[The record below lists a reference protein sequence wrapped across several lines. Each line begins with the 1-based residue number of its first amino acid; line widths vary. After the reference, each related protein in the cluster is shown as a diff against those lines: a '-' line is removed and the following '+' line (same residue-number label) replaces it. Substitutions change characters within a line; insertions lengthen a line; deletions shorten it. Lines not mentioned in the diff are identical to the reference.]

1 MVNDILM
8 RDDDNW
14 TIAGQI
20 GILDLAKVSRLHLRQ
35 LNPAI
40 IKKWTLLSQD
50 SFPINFTG
58 VRNILNLHKSFFYE
72 IIILVSLH

>member
-20 GILDLAKVSRLHLRQ
+20 GILDLENVSSSHLRQ
-35 LNPAI
+35 LNPSI
-40 IKKWTLLSQD
+40 IKKWTLLS
-50 SFPINFTG
+50 SFPVKLTG
-58 VRNILNLHKSFFYE
+58 VNY
-72 IIILVSLH
+72 